1 MTQDFEISAQ
11 DNGTYFG
18 NSNGILTQPNGTV
31 YGYGRV
37 STKEQNSARQ
47 KEVLQ
52 NKCDVYFEDKLSG
65 KNMERPQFKEMLSLL
80 KNGDT
85 VVVVSIDRLGRN
97 LKELVEFSSKLK
109 EMGVNIIALNQ
120 GIDTHTKMGEL
131 FYNLMA
137 IFADLELEFIKERQ
151 RAGIE
156 VAKKEGRYKGRP
168 AKDIKDWEQISQE
181 VERKELSIDRACKLL
196 GISRS
201 SFYRRKKLEEINSK
215 MSPISDNTEI
225 DF

>member
-1 MTQDFEISAQ
+1 MEHNMTQDYEKDMEQANRI
-11 DNGTYFG
+11 FG
-18 NSNGILTQPNGTV
+18 QVSGTV

-47 KEVLQ
+47 REVLQ
-52 NKCDVYFEDKLSG
+52 NKCDIYFEDKLSG
-65 KNMERPQFKEMLSLL
+65 KNMERPQFKEMFSLL

-120 GIDTHTKMGEL
+120 GIDTNTKMGEL

-168 AKDIKDWEQISQE
+168 AKEIKDWEQISHE
-181 VERKELSIDRACKLL
+181 VDNKELSIDRACKLL

-201 SFYRRKKLEEINSK
+201 SYYRRKRLEETNNKIAT
-215 MSPISDNTEI
+215 ISDNAEI

>member
-1 MTQDFEISAQ
+1 MTQDNEKEMKQVNRILGQ
-11 DNGTYFG
+11 D
-18 NSNGILTQPNGTV
+18 SGTV

-52 NKCDVYFEDKLSG
+52 NKCDIYFEDKLSG
-65 KNMERPQFKEMLSLL
+65 KNMERPQFKEMFSLL

-85 VVVVSIDRLGRN
+85 VIVVSIDRLGRN
-97 LKELVEFSSKLK
+97 LKELVELSSQLK
-109 EMGVNIIALNQ
+109 DMGVNIIALNQ

-168 AKDIKDWEQISQE
+168 VKELKDWEQISQE
-181 VERKELSIDRACKLL
+181 VDRKELSIERACKLL

-201 SFYRRKKLEEINSK
+201 SFYRRKRLGEINGKIST
-215 MSPISDNTEI
+215 ISDNTEI

>member
-1 MTQDFEISAQ
+1 MNHNMTQDYEKDMKQVKENMVWAS
-11 DNGTYFG
+11 
-18 NSNGILTQPNGTV
+18 GTV

-65 KNMERPQFKEMLSLL
+65 KSMERPQFKEMLSLL

-109 EMGVNIIALNQ
+109 DMGVNIVAINQ

-168 AKDIKDWEQISQE
+168 IRELKDWEQISQE
-181 VERKELSIDRACKLL
+181 VDRKELSIDRACKLL

-201 SFYRRKKLEEINSK
+201 SFYRRKKLEDINNKIST
-215 MSPISDNTEI
+215 ISDNAEI

>member
-168 AKDIKDWEQISQE
+168 IKELKDWEQISQE
-181 VERKELSIDRACKLL
+181 VEIGRAHV
-196 GISRS
+196 
-201 SFYRRKKLEEINSK
+201 
-215 MSPISDNTEI
+215 
-225 DF
+225 

>member
-1 MTQDFEISAQ
+1 MTQDYEKDMKQVKENMVWAS
-11 DNGTYFG
+11 
-18 NSNGILTQPNGTV
+18 GTV

-65 KNMERPQFKEMLSLL
+65 KSMERPQFKEMLSLL

-109 EMGVNIIALNQ
+109 DMGVNIVAINQ

-168 AKDIKDWEQISQE
+168 IRELKDWEQISQE
-181 VERKELSIDRACKLL
+181 VDRKELSIDRACKLL

-201 SFYRRKKLEEINSK
+201 SFYRRKKLEDINNKIST
-215 MSPISDNTEI
+215 ISDNAEI

>member
-1 MTQDFEISAQ
+1 MKQDYENDMKQANI
-11 DNGTYFG
+11 
-18 NSNGILTQPNGTV
+18 ILGQVSGTV

-65 KNMERPQFKEMLSLL
+65 KSMERPQFKEMLSLL
-80 KNGDT
+80 KSGDT

-109 EMGVNIIALNQ
+109 EIGVNIIALNQ
-120 GIDTHTKMGEL
+120 GIDTTTKMGEL
-131 FYNLMA
+131 FYDLMA

-181 VERKELSIDRACKLL
+181 VDRKELSIDRACKLL

-201 SFYRRKKLEEINSK
+201 SFYRRKKLEEMDKKLST
-215 MSPISDNTEI
+215 ISDNSEI

>member
-1 MTQDFEISAQ
+1 MTEPYEIMGQ
-11 DNGTYFG
+11 NNGTVFG
-18 NSNGILTQPNGTV
+18 KSNEILTQPNGTV

-47 KEVLQ
+47 KEALQ
-52 NKCDVYFEDKLSG
+52 EKCNVYFEDKLSG
-65 KNMERPQFKEMLSLL
+65 KNMERPQFKEMFSLL

-85 VVVVSIDRLGRN
+85 VIVVSIDRLGRN
-97 LKELVEFSSKLK
+97 LKELVELSSQLK

-168 AKDIKDWEQISQE
+168 IKELKDWEQISQE
-181 VERKELSIDRACKLL
+181 VDRKELSIDRACKLL

>member
-1 MTQDFEISAQ
+1 MEHNMTQDYEK
-11 DNGTYFG
+11 DFG
-18 NSNGILTQPNGTV
+18 KSNGILTQPNGTV

-65 KNMERPQFKEMLSLL
+65 KNMERPQFKEMFSLL
-80 KNGDT
+80 KSGDT

-168 AKDIKDWEQISQE
+168 VKELKDWEQISQE
-181 VERKELSIDRACKLL
+181 VDNKELSIDRACKLL

-201 SFYRRKKLEEINSK
+201 SYYRRKRLEETNNKIVT
-215 MSPISDNTEI
+215 ISDNTEI

>member
-1 MTQDFEISAQ
+1 MEHNMTQDYEKDMKQ
-11 DNGTYFG
+11 VNR
-18 NSNGILTQPNGTV
+18 ILGQGSGTV
-31 YGYGRV
+31 FGYGRV

-47 KEVLQ
+47 KEVLE
-52 NKCDVYFEDKLSG
+52 NKCDVYFEDKMSG
-65 KNMERPQFKEMLSLL
+65 RNMERPEFQKMMEQLRS
-80 KNGDT
+80 GDT
-85 VVVVSIDRLGRN
+85 VIVLSIDRLGRN

-156 VAKKEGRYKGRP
+156 VAKREGRYKGRP
-168 AKDIKDWEQISQE
+168 AKEIKDWEQISQE
-181 VERKELSIDRACKLL
+181 VENKELSMDRACKLL

-201 SFYRRKKLEEINSK
+201 SYYRRKKLEEIEKKIST
-215 MSPISDNTEI
+215 ISDNAEI

>member
-1 MTQDFEISAQ
+1 MNHNMTQDYEREIKQFKRNMGQ
-11 DNGTYFG
+11 DF
-18 NSNGILTQPNGTV
+18 GTV

-65 KNMERPQFKEMLSLL
+65 KNMERPQFKEMFSLL

-97 LKELVEFSSKLK
+97 IKELVEFSSKLK

-168 AKDIKDWEQISQE
+168 IKELKDWEQISQE
-181 VERKELSIDRACKLL
+181 VDNKELSIERACKLL

-201 SFYRRKKLEEINSK
+201 SYYRRKRLEEINDKVST
-215 MSPISDNTEI
+215 ISDNAEI

>member
-1 MTQDFEISAQ
+1 MTEPYEIMGQ
-11 DNGTYFG
+11 NNGTVFG
-18 NSNGILTQPNGTV
+18 KSNEILTQPNGTV

-47 KEVLQ
+47 KEALQ
-52 NKCDVYFEDKLSG
+52 EKCNVYFEDKLSG
-65 KNMERPQFKEMLSLL
+65 KNMERPQFKEMFSLL

-85 VVVVSIDRLGRN
+85 VIVVSIDRLGRN
-97 LKELVEFSSKLK
+97 LKELVELSSQLK
-109 EMGVNIIALNQ
+109 DIIALNQ

-168 AKDIKDWEQISQE
+168 VKELKDWEQISQE
-181 VERKELSIDRACKLL
+181 VDRKELSIERACKLL

-201 SFYRRKKLEEINSK
+201 SFYRRKRLGEINGKIST
-215 MSPISDNTEI
+215 ISDNTEI